1 MAVNFGQ
8 NEINC
13 AISDCKS
20 NKGTI
25 YDFVTVIEKWN
36 IWMSQAISNQNL
48 SPFLI
53 PD

>member
-25 YDFVTVIEKWN
+25 YDF
-36 IWMSQAISNQNL
+36 AILLQLLGNEM
-48 SPFLI
+48 FE
-53 PD
+53 

>member
-25 YDFVTVIEKWN
+25 YDF
-36 IWMSQAISNQNL
+36 AILLQL
-48 SPFLI
+48 LKDEIFE
-53 PD
+53 